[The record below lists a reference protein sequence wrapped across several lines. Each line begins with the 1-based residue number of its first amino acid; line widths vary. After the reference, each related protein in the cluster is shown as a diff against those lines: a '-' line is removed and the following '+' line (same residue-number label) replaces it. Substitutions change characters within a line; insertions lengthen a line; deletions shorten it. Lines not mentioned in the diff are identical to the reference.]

1 MSSCFGVRD
10 MSQTVAVGLTK
21 ADTPKQAA
29 AVLQRRKRLDKNK
42 YRFMVY
48 PVAWKAIG
56 VWFPKVREYR
66 MVKMLKRTNYSP
78 R

>member
-48 PVAWKAIG
+48 PVAWKAVG
-56 VWFPKVREYR
+56 VLFSE
-66 MVKMLKRTNYSP
+66 VKGDRTGKNDKMNNI
-78 R
+78 